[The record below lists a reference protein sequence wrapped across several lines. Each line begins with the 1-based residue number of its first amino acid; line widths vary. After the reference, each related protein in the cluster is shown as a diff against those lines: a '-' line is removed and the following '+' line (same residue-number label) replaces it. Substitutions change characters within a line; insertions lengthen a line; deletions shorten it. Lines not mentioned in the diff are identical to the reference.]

1 MDRVIEKEKR
11 FEGTRFD
18 NVFCVILVV
27 VNAGY
32 TIKMFYT
39 NFGLFESLFAVIPV
53 IMANVINLI
62 DIEVLVT
69 WEMVLANFVY
79 KIILFYLTSNWRY
92 IEKTIDNQQQERIV
106 MWGIFIGY
114 VLTIAISVP
123 IQLTKRQNKENNR
136 ILYLEKKLP
145 AINSIP
151 VTNLS
156 DIMDDARE
164 YIDVAGDYDSVFE
177 NNILGE
183 KDLSAEKKKELLN
196 LIRSSKETVYLDN
209 EMRYFYL
216 NTLEKVIR
224 LSKGGGKANLEECV
238 LKMPFDPRTYDIN
251 FRKDTNLSVV
261 LKKRIQDEVYVPL
274 LRFEPYRNAANEWYE
289 EFQKEYNI
297 IKTGYEGERK
307 VEAEIGQYEFQFN
320 ALTNIR
326 LEVRGNSIEND
337 LIVVSRYGVYVIE
350 IKNYG
355 STGKYGLHIDKDGRW
370 NKVIGN
376 KREPVSSPIEQN
388 ERHALYLEEFLNKNL
403 KRNMDTS
410 EYIKVKNIVVI
421 ANDEVDI
428 ENESDNTVIR
438 YNNLT
443 NFIRKA
449 DIYMSQE
456 DVDSITEIIYKNALQ
471 TKKYPIRNFYY
482 KSGDLLY
489 QGWKEWIY
497 TRELYRTY
505 ERKTKEI
512 RDYVL
517 EYKTTVKYN
526 CK

>member
-1 MDRVIEKEKR
+1 MNRVIEKEKR

-18 NVFCVILVV
+18 KAFCAILVV

-39 NFGLFESLFAVIPV
+39 NFGLFESLFAVIP
-53 IMANVINLI
+53 IITANVINLI

-69 WEMVLANFVY
+69 WEIVLVNFVY
-79 KIILFYLTSNWRY
+79 KIMLFYLTSNWRN
-92 IEKTIDNQQQERIV
+92 IEKTIDNQQQEKLV

-114 VLTIAISVP
+114 VLTLVISRP
-123 IQLTKRQNKENNR
+123 IQLTKRRNKENNR

-145 AINSIP
+145 DINSIP
-151 VTNLS
+151 VTNLK
-156 DIMDDARE
+156 DIMDNARE
-164 YIDVAGDYDSVFE
+164 YINIAKEYDSVFE
-177 NNILGE
+177 NIILKE
-183 KDLSAEKKKELLN
+183 KDLSAEKKKELLS
-196 LIRSSKETVYLDN
+196 LIRSNEEIVYVDN

-216 NTLEKVIR
+216 NTLEKGIR
-224 LSKGGGKANLEECV
+224 LSGWFDKANLDACDLRV
-238 LKMPFDPRTYDIN
+238 PFDPRTYDIN
-251 FRKDTNLSVV
+251 FRKDTHLSVM
-261 LKKRIQDEVYVPL
+261 LKKRIQDEIYVPL
-274 LRFEPYRNAANEWYE
+274 LRFEPYRNAANEWYG

-307 VEAEIGQYEFQFN
+307 VEAEIGQYEFQFKTL
-320 ALTNIR
+320 ANIR

-337 LIVVSRYGVYVIE
+337 LIVVSQYGVYVVE

-355 STGKYGLHIDKDGRW
+355 SSGKYGLHIDKDGRW
-370 NKVIGN
+370 NKVMGN
-376 KREPVSSPIEQN
+376 KREPISSPVEQN
-388 ERHALYLEEFLNKNL
+388 ERHALYLEEFLNKNF
-403 KRNMDTS
+403 KRNMDTN

-428 ENESDNTVIR
+428 ENESGNTVIR

-449 DIYMSQE
+449 DIYISQE
-456 DVDSITEIIYKNALQ
+456 DVDSITEIIYKNALE

-482 KSGDLLY
+482 KSGDLLH
-489 QGWKEWIY
+489 QGWKEWLY
-497 TRELYRTY
+497 TRELYYTY

-517 EYKTTVKYN
+517 EYKSIVKYN